1 MAKEEGNP
9 GTVKEALQYG
19 KAGVKYNK
27 DLTNEQKQQVSLYN
41 RINQLQK
48 EVTDRVKEQSSFVSG
63 LTGEYQKQQQL
74 RKLLVELGKKELNDT
89 ERANLEKKVQGIN
102 KALEESAKTG
112 DAFAQLFPTFGS
124 GISGMESGL
133 KAVSRVFTT
142 LPLGLIALGLSLVMI
157 FMIFQKT
164 SWI

>member
-48 EVTDRVKEQSSFVSG
+48 EVTDRVIRNKKGKGAENIGMFGGVSFDKNG
-63 LTGEYQKQQQL
+63 
-74 RKLLVELGKKELNDT
+74 N
-89 ERANLEKKVQGIN
+89 I
-102 KALEESAKTG
+102 
-112 DAFAQLFPTFGS
+112 
-124 GISGMESGL
+124 I
-133 KAVSRVFTT
+133 
-142 LPLGLIALGLSLVMI
+142 
-157 FMIFQKT
+157 
-164 SWI
+164 